1 MNVSGGV
8 ASRSKQTPEV
18 RMKRYAVI
26 GLGLLGRT
34 VARELAGRG
43 AEVIAVDMN
52 QELVQ
57 SVAEEVPLAVRL
69 DSTNREALKQQGIDQ
84 VDAALVAIGQNF
96 QAAVLTTA
104 LLKEFGIERVISRA
118 GTVEEARILRLVN
131 ADEVVLVEE
140 MVARRLTTRLMSP
153 SLVEMVE
160 LTPGMSL
167 AKIEAPPEMLGKTLA
182 SLKFRQR
189 YGLNVVAVI
198 KKGADAQSG
207 PATILPDPDEVIEE
221 GDILLVDGPDEA
233 IERLASGD
241 ND

>member
-1 MNVSGGV
+1 
-8 ASRSKQTPEV
+8 
-18 RMKRYAVI
+18 MKRYAVI

-34 VARELAGRG
+34 VARELAARG
-43 AEVIAVDMN
+43 VEVIAVDMDG
-52 QELVQ
+52 ELVQ
-57 SVAEEVPLAVRL
+57 AMAEDVPLAVRL
-69 DSTNREALKQQGIDQ
+69 DSTNRDALKQQGIDQ

-118 GTVEEARILRLVN
+118 RTVEEARILKLVN

-140 MVARRLTTRLMSP
+140 MVARRLATRMMSP

-167 AKIEAPPEMLGKTLA
+167 AKIEAAPEMLGKTLS

-198 KKGADAQSG
+198 KSDAEGHGS
-207 PATILPDPDEVIEE
+207 PTAPLPDPDETIEE
-221 GDILLVDGPDEA
+221 GDVLLVDGPDEA
-233 IERLASGD
+233 IERMASEE
-241 ND
+241 NE

>member
-1 MNVSGGV
+1 
-8 ASRSKQTPEV
+8 
-18 RMKRYAVI
+18 MKRYAVI
-26 GLGLLGRT
+26 GLGLLGRS

-43 AEVIAVDMN
+43 AEVIAVDVN
-52 QELVQ
+52 QQLVQ

-153 SLVEMVE
+153 SLVEMIE
-160 LTPGMSL
+160 LTPGVSL
-167 AKIEAPPEMLGKTLA
+167 AKIEAAPELLGKTLA

-198 KKGADAQSG
+198 KSDADSEGGA
-207 PATILPDPDEVIEE
+207 ATMLPDPEEVIEE
-221 GDILLVDGPDEA
+221 GDVLVVDGPDEA

>member
-1 MNVSGGV
+1 
-8 ASRSKQTPEV
+8 
-18 RMKRYAVI
+18 MKRYAVI

-34 VARELAGRG
+34 VARELAERG
-43 AEVIAVDMN
+43 AEVIAVDMD

-57 SVAEEVPLAVRL
+57 SISEDVPLAVRL

-104 LLKEFGIERVISRA
+104 LLKEFGIGRVISRA
-118 GTVEEARILRLVN
+118 RTVEEARILRLVN

-140 MVARRLTTRLMSP
+140 MVARRLATRMMSP

-167 AKIEAPPEMLGKTLA
+167 AKIEALPEMLGKTLA

-198 KKGADAQSG
+198 KSEADTSES
-207 PATILPDPDEVIEE
+207 PSTLLPDPEEVIDE

-233 IERLASGD
+233 IERLASGESE
-241 ND
+241 

>member
-1 MNVSGGV
+1 
-8 ASRSKQTPEV
+8 
-18 RMKRYAVI
+18 MKRYAVI

-34 VARELAGRG
+34 VARELVRRG
-43 AEVIAVDMN
+43 AEVIAVDMDG
-52 QELVQ
+52 ELVQ
-57 SVAEEVPLAVRL
+57 SMAEEVPLAVRL
-69 DSTNREALKQQGIDQ
+69 DSTNREALRQQGVDE
-84 VDAALVAIGQNF
+84 VDAALVAIGENF

-104 LLKEFGIERVISRA
+104 LLKEFGIARVISRA
-118 GTVEEARILRLVN
+118 GTIEEARILKLVE

-167 AKIEAPPEMLGKTLA
+167 AKIEAVPEMLGKTLS

-189 YGLNVVAVI
+189 YGLNVIAVI
-198 KKGADAQSG
+198 KHDADATGVPS
-207 PATILPDPDEVIEE
+207 TLLPDPDEIIEE

-233 IERLASGD
+233 IERMASGD
-241 ND
+241 NE

>member
-1 MNVSGGV
+1 M
-8 ASRSKQTPEV
+8 RQ
-18 RMKRYAVI
+18 YAVI

-34 VARELAGRG
+34 VARELAERG
-43 AEVIAVDMN
+43 AEVIAVDME

-57 SVAEEVPLAVRL
+57 SISEDVPLAVRL
-69 DSTNREALKQQGIDQ
+69 DSTNRDALKQQGIDQ

-104 LLKEFGIERVISRA
+104 LLKELGIKRVISRA
-118 GTVEEARILRLVN
+118 GTVEEARILELVN

-140 MVARRLTTRLMSP
+140 IVARRLATRMMSP

-167 AKIEAPPEMLGKTLA
+167 AKIRALPEMLGKTLA
-182 SLKFRQR
+182 SLGFRQR
-189 YGLNVVAVI
+189 YGLNVVSIV
-198 KKGADAQSG
+198 KGDSDEDEQAPSAL
-207 PATILPDPDEVIEE
+207 LPDPNDIIEAE
-221 GDILLVDGPDEA
+221 DILVVEGPDDA

-241 ND
+241 NE

>member
-1 MNVSGGV
+1 
-8 ASRSKQTPEV
+8 
-18 RMKRYAVI
+18 MKRYAVI
-26 GLGLLGRT
+26 GLGLLGST
-34 VARELAGRG
+34 VARELAARG
-43 AEVIAVDMN
+43 AEVIAVDMDGD
-52 QELVQ
+52 LVQ
-57 SVAEEVPLAVRL
+57 AMAEDVPLAVRL
-69 DSTNREALKQQGIDQ
+69 DSTNRDALKQQGIDQ

-118 GTVEEARILRLVN
+118 RTAEEARILQLVN

-140 MVARRLTTRLMSP
+140 MVARRLATRLMSP

-167 AKIEAPPEMLGKTLA
+167 AKIEAAPEMLGKTLS

-198 KKGADAQSG
+198 KGDGEGQGTPSS
-207 PATILPDPDEVIEE
+207 PLPDPDEVIEE
-221 GDILLVDGPDEA
+221 GDVLLVDGPDEA
-233 IERLASGD
+233 IERMASGE
-241 ND
+241 NE

>member
-1 MNVSGGV
+1 
-8 ASRSKQTPEV
+8 
-18 RMKRYAVI
+18 MKRYAVI
-26 GLGLLGRT
+26 GLGLLGST

-43 AEVIAVDMN
+43 AEVIAVDME
-52 QELVQ
+52 QELVEAM
-57 SVAEEVPLAVRL
+57 AEEVPLAVRL
-69 DSTNREALKQQGIDQ
+69 DSTNREALKQQGIDK
-84 VDAALVAIGQNF
+84 VDAALVAIGENF

-118 GTVEEARILRLVN
+118 VTVEEALILRLVN

-140 MVARRLTTRLMSP
+140 MVARRLATRLMSP

-167 AKIEAPPEMLGKTLA
+167 AKIEATPEMLGKTLA

-221 GDILLVDGPDEA
+221 GDVLLVDGPDEA

-241 ND
+241 SD

>member
-1 MNVSGGV
+1 
-8 ASRSKQTPEV
+8 
-18 RMKRYAVI
+18 MKRYAVI

-43 AEVIAVDMN
+43 TEVIAVDMN
-52 QELVQ
+52 PELVQ
-57 SVAEEVPLAVRL
+57 SIAEEVPLAVRL
-69 DSTNREALKQQGIDQ
+69 DSTNREALKQQGVDQ

-104 LLKEFGIERVISRA
+104 LLKELGIARVIARA
-118 GTVEEARILRLVN
+118 GTVEEARILKLVN

-140 MVARRLTTRLMSP
+140 MVARRLATRLMSP
-153 SLVEMVE
+153 GLVEMVE

-167 AKIEAPPEMLGKTLA
+167 AKIKATPEMLGKTLA

-189 YGLNVVAVI
+189 YKLNVVAVI
-198 KKGADAQSG
+198 KSGAETQGA
-207 PATILPDPDEVIEE
+207 PTTLLPDPDEVIEE

-233 IERLASGD
+233 IERMAAGE
-241 ND
+241 N